1 MPKKPYINYEEKKKF
16 KEMDN
21 GELFDIAQD
30 EGIEMLTFS
39 QWKKKYPHRAPE
51 DHNSPDARSKYT
63 KSQLDDYDTID
74 DLRQLSIGLSQIKMN
89 SSKNTPVFDTLSNH
103 LDNIAIFTKTADEMM
118 KTGNYASTED
128 PEEVGKRKFHLGIA
142 GLGAFKNWLQAD
154 DNFNQVMDGLDDAK
168 YGEQNRKNFLK
179 TLQRIN
185 KHCKANID
193 IDGMLIESKY
203 SHLLTSDEVKEKS
216 PEEVNK
222 EGSKYEAKGYNALD
236 SKTLGADLDKQGW
249 FNKGSSAEHE
259 KLVRSYKAFNAYM
272 EKMGAN
278 ADPEKKNK
286 YLNDLRTAAEEYVSV
301 KRDGRW
307 NNNPNWKPTT
317 PSGEKRFDAAMAI
330 IDMTRNQLGMK
341 RFTSA
346 DHNKVMREY
355 EKKKYAPKD
364 FEEGVKNC
372 LKGRRDQFKL
382 TNETKKLR
390 EDYERDQ
397 IAKLLNEGKPK
408 TKEGVE
414 HLREAIAIHASRIL
428 AMNYIDNHKVKGFT
442 RDEEGISELA
452 RQMREGKPFERLM
465 AANKGWEGAVKLGTE
480 SLGTSY
486 KLERNYNNNVKA
498 EREVIKN
505 TSKKTTAK
513 DDPYINVEL

>member
-16 KEMDN
+16 KDMDN
-21 GELFDIAQD
+21 HELFDIADD

-39 QWKKKYPHRAPE
+39 EWKRKFPQRAPE
-51 DHNSPDARSKYT
+51 DHNSPDYRSKYT
-63 KSQLDDYDTID
+63 QSQLEDYDRID
-74 DLRQLSIGLSQIKMN
+74 ELNQISIGLSQSLMSFTKT
-89 SSKNTPVFDTLSNH
+89 SPVYEDFHKH
-103 LDNIAIFTKTADEMM
+103 LNNIAIFSKTAEEM
-118 KTGNYASTED
+118 KNTGYHSSTED
-128 PEEVGKRKFHLGIA
+128 PEKVGERKFHLGIA

-154 DNFNQVMDGLDDAK
+154 DNFNKVMDGFGSKNGD
-168 YGEQNRKNFLK
+168 YFRKGFLK
-179 TLQRIN
+179 TLQHLN

-203 SHLLTSDEVKEKS
+203 SHLLTADEVKEKS

-222 EGSKYEAKGYNALD
+222 EGSKYEAQGYNALD

-259 KLVRSYKAFNAYM
+259 KLVSSYKAFNAYM

-307 NNNPNWKPTT
+307 DNNPNWKPTT

-341 RFTSA
+341 QFTSA

-442 RDEEGISELA
+442 RDEEGITELA

-465 AANKGWEGAVKLGTE
+465 SANKGWEGAVKLGTE

-505 TSKKTTAK
+505 TSKKTSAK
-513 DDPYINVEL
+513 DDPYIHVEL